1 MIVLLAAKSLVIAGG
16 TLLVLR
22 FMRARSASD
31 RSLVAHLGLAALT
44 ALPLGSVLFPPL
56 EVTTYQVSF
65 LADAAPAGSGAHA
78 LAGSE
83 WLFVAYAVIC
93 LLLLARMLLALMR
106 LVLLTTR
113 ARTVTDDQWLQA
125 LARTRLRIGLTRSP
139 ALLVSREIASP
150 ISWGVLRP
158 KIVLNTDAVAA
169 SADTDA
175 IVAHELAH
183 LARADWAKLMLA
195 RVSMAVFW
203 FNPFVWLLAR
213 EAYQLR
219 EEAADDAVLA
229 ADVED
234 MAYASLLVS
243 SARQQNGLLG
253 AHGVAPARNS
263 LTQRVQRVLDRGLNR
278 SAGGPRW
285 AAAMVV
291 GMTALTVPL
300 ITLQLTDR
308 SPDSSGPAPFA
319 SDDDGKVIVFDLRA
333 PPHKPNTL
341 PKSMQETSD
350 QPAADG
356 ESPADAAPANIEKG
370 L

>member
-1 MIVLLAAKSLVIAGG
+1 M
-16 TLLVLR
+16 
-22 FMRARSASD
+22 
-31 RSLVAHLGLAALT
+31 
-44 ALPLGSVLFPPL
+44 
-56 EVTTYQVSF
+56 
-65 LADAAPAGSGAHA
+65 
-78 LAGSE
+78 
-83 WLFVAYAVIC
+83 
-93 LLLLARMLLALMR
+93 
-106 LVLLTTR
+106 
-113 ARTVTDDQWLQA
+113 
-125 LARTRLRIGLTRSP
+125 
-139 ALLVSREIASP
+139 
-150 ISWGVLRP
+150 LRP
-158 KIVLNTDAVAA
+158 KIVLNTDAIQA

-195 RVSMAVFW
+195 HIGMAVFW
-203 FNPFVWLLAR
+203 FNPLVWLLAR

-243 SARQQNGLLG
+243 SARQQNGFLLG

-291 GMTALTVPL
+291 GITALSIPL
-300 ITLQLTDR
+300 ITLQFTDR
-308 SPDSSGPAPFA
+308 VPASPGAASVA
-319 SDDDGKVIVFDLRA
+319 SDDVGDLIVFELRA
-333 PPHKPNTL
+333 PPRKHNTL
-341 PKSMQETSD
+341 AESMRETSD
-350 QPAADG
+350 QATAGG
-356 ESPADAAPANIEKG
+356 ESAGDAAPANIEKG